1 MTAKL
6 DTPLTPEE
14 AASLAE
20 EKPPLRIGRYAEA
33 TDVLR
38 MRGLAV
44 GMHLGIPNEAFTH
57 GSIQRLDG
65 EAHHERRRLL
75 APLFSVEARRAYETE
90 ILPPALRASTR
101 RHATGGLPA
110 EVDLVPLLRDAVIQI
125 SGAMIGL
132 DGMDGPATVERL
144 LELAELVV
152 PPVSARW
159 TTNGAELIAKGLAAR
174 DAYIRELVAPARDR
188 RRELLARGDRPS
200 RPDLL
205 TLHLEAGS
213 SDEAWQSEAIV
224 FLAAS
229 LGTTLMTTL
238 HALLHLDGW
247 VAADPARAAQLEE
260 LAFLRRAAA
269 ETVRLHPAIPEIVRF
284 SVAEETV
291 PASGRVIPAATKI
304 EVDPFAADR
313 DPDMYA
319 PDPEVFDPERAVPE
333 RARDFG
339 LGFGGGAHMCTG
351 QRMAI
356 ESAQATASEDAPV
369 GVVPRLLWALYRAGV
384 ELDPGRP
391 PAFVPGNRQG
401 KIASFPARLLRL
413 P

>member
-1 MTAKL
+1 
-6 DTPLTPEE
+6 
-14 AASLAE
+14 
-20 EKPPLRIGRYAEA
+20 
-33 TDVLR
+33 
-38 MRGLAV
+38 
-44 GMHLGIPNEAFTH
+44 
-57 GSIQRLDG
+57 
-65 EAHHERRRLL
+65 
-75 APLFSVEARRAYETE
+75 
-90 ILPPALRASTR
+90 
-101 RHATGGLPA
+101 
-110 EVDLVPLLRDAVIQI
+110 
-125 SGAMIGL
+125 
-132 DGMDGPATVERL
+132 MDDPATVARL
-144 LELAELVV
+144 LELAERVV

-159 TTNGAELIAKGLAAR
+159 TTNGPELIANGLSAR
-174 DAYIRELVAPARDR
+174 DAYIRELVAPARER
-188 RRELLARGDRPS
+188 RRELLARGVQPS

-213 SDEAWQSEAIV
+213 SDEAWQSDAIV

-238 HALLHLDGW
+238 HSLLHLDAW
-247 VAADPARAAQLEE
+247 VAADPARAPRLHD
-260 LAFLRRAAA
+260 LGFLRRAAA

-291 PASGRVIPAATKI
+291 PVSGRVIPPATKI

-319 PDPEVFDPERAVPE
+319 PDPDAFDPERKVPE

-351 QRMAI
+351 QRMAV
-356 ESAQATASEDAPV
+356 ESAQAVAPEDAPV
-369 GVVPRLLWALYRAGV
+369 GVVPRLLQMLFRAGV
-384 ELDPGRP
+384 EFDPERP
-391 PAFVPGNRQG
+391 PAFVLGNRQG